1 MFAYLGFEGTR
12 RSSFA
17 SSGELRR
24 CMLTD
29 VALLFLIGKDGACS
43 DDDRAAVRMDEV
55 QKGFG
60 EPPLTPGRAG
70 ALP

>member
-1 MFAYLGFEGTR
+1 
-12 RSSFA
+12 
-17 SSGELRR
+17 
-24 CMLTD
+24 MLTD